1 MIIEYIIGWR
11 SDAITES
18 SFVEYKGDD
27 TLQDAEGALNVV
39 SRPEVIREELDE
51 LEVRVELVGGDALGD
66 DVDEHIQLVIG
77 SHLSVVFYTGHV
89 EDL

>member
-1 MIIEYIIGWR
+1 VSHALI
-11 SDAITES
+11 ES
-18 SFVEYKGDD
+18 SIVEYKQDD

-66 DVDEHIQLVIG
+66 DVNEHIQLVIG
-77 SHLSVVFYTGHV
+77 SHLCVVFYAGHV

>member
-1 MIIEYIIGWR
+1 MIIEYIIGWV
-11 SDAITES
+11 SHAITES

-27 TLQDAEGALNVV
+27 TLQDAEGALDVV

-77 SHLSVVFYTGHV
+77 SHLSVIFYTGHV
-89 EDL
+89 ENL